1 MADDLNL
8 NGDIEV
14 YTGPRGFSVTGA
26 TGDGVNVRFTTDEP
40 RTLNPVPLPRGRPG
54 AKGDKGD
61 PGQASIRVDE
71 TVGYRV
77 FLWEVATPGEQMVY
91 GDTGFRTL
99 AGGVL
104 RRTGNTVET
113 TVTDLASLPAGFKPG
128 RTGTTGPVFTT
139 TDDWPASLPG
149 TKLTDP
155 VKLRGLEGYDAAT
168 ANGYPGTPDQW
179 LEDRYRVLQD
189 PAGASLGQVYTR
201 TETGAGWADLPTIG
215 PEPWRNITLDR
226 TWTTSS
232 HLGNLAQTRTNNG
245 RVDFYGGLSYVGPTV
260 EAGMWSWE
268 GVRIGVLA
276 PQDAPVFNM
285 ELVVITYEGA
295 SGAGRPVPARLHVSD
310 QGVMQLMCFS
320 DNGEAQT
327 LTIKAGVTFVG
338 ITGLGYATRKQ

>member
-1 MADDLNL
+1 MAELN
-8 NGDIEV
+8 NDGNIEV
-14 YTGPRGFSVTGA
+14 YPGPPGYSVVDA
-26 TGDGVNVRFTTDEP
+26 KGDGMNVQFITNEP
-40 RTLNPVPLPRGRPG
+40 RTLNPVALPRGAEGKPG
-54 AKGDKGD
+54 PKGD

-77 FLWEVATPGEQMVY
+77 FLWEIAVPSEQMVY
-91 GDTGFRTL
+91 GDTGVRAVT
-99 AGGVL
+99 GGTV

-113 TVTDLASLPAGFKPG
+113 TVTDPTTLPEGFRPTIDG
-128 RTGTTGPVFTT
+128 NRPMFTT
-139 TDDWPASLPG
+139 ADPWPTTLPG
-149 TKLTDP
+149 TKVTDP
-155 VKLRGLEGYDAAT
+155 TRLKGLEGYDAAT
-168 ANGYPGTPDQW
+168 ANGYPGTAQQW
-179 LEDRYRVLQD
+179 LDDRYRVLQD
-189 PAGASLGQVYTR
+189 PAGAKLGQVYTR

-215 PEPWRNITLDR
+215 PEPWRNITLDK

-285 ELVVITYEGA
+285 ELVCITYEGK
-295 SGAGRPVPARLHVSD
+295 SGAARPVPARLHVSD

-327 LTIKAGVTFVG
+327 LTVKAGVTFVG
-338 ITGLGYATRKQ
+338 ITGLGYAVRNQ

>member
-40 RTLNPVPLPRGRPG
+40 RTLNPVPLPRGRTG
-54 AKGDKGD
+54 AKGAKGD

-77 FLWEVATPGEQMVY
+77 FLWEVTTPGEQLVY

-139 TDDWPASLPG
+139 TDEWPASLPG

-179 LEDRYRVLQD
+179 LEDRYRVL
-189 PAGASLGQVYTR
+189 PTPEGVPEGHVLTR
-201 TETGAGWADLPTIG
+201 TDTGLAYAPLPQNG
-215 PEPWRNITLDR
+215 PGPWHNFTLDPS
-226 TWTTSS
+226 WKVSS
-232 HLGNLAQTRTNNG
+232 QFGNLAQSRLNDGTAEL
-245 RVDFYGGLSYVGPTV
+245 YGMVVYAGP
-260 EAGMWSWE
+260 EAAAGPWSTE
-268 GVRIGVLA
+268 SVRIGVMNPA
-276 PQDAPVFNM
+276 EAPVHNL
-285 ELVVITYEGA
+285 EILTTGYRGDTGAYPNTVRLNITSSGVV
-295 SGAGRPVPARLHVSD
+295 RLMSICD
-310 QGVMQLMCFS
+310 ANTKKTFPL
-320 DNGEAQT
+320 
-327 LTIKAGVTFVG
+327 KAGATAVNL
-338 ITGLGYATRKQ
+338 TGLSYAIRRQ

>member
-1 MADDLNL
+1 MADNL

-26 TGDGVNVRFTTDEP
+26 TGDGVSVRFTTDEP
-40 RTLNPVPLPRGRPG
+40 RTLNPVPLPRGRTG
-54 AKGDKGD
+54 AKGEKGN

-77 FLWEVATPGEQMVY
+77 FLWEVATPGEQLVY

-139 TDDWPASLPG
+139 TDNWPASLPG

-189 PAGASLGQVYTR
+189 PAGAKLGQVYTR
-201 TETGAGWADLPTIG
+201 TETGAAWADLPRIG
-215 PEPWRNITLDR
+215 PGPWKNITLDTDNWR
-226 TWTTSS
+226 VTS
-232 HLGNLAQTRTNNG
+232 HLGNRAQTRTNNG
-245 RVDFYGGLSYVGPTV
+245 RVDFYGHITRTGPTV
-260 EAGMWSWE
+260 QAGMWSTD

-276 PQDAPVFNM
+276 PEDAPAFNI
-285 ELVVITYEGA
+285 ELVCITYEGE

-310 QGVMQLMCFS
+310 QGVMQLMAFS
-320 DNGEAQT
+320 DDGRADS
-327 LTIKAGVTFVG
+327 LTIKAGVTQVG
-338 ITGLGYATRKQ
+338 ITGLSYPARNQ